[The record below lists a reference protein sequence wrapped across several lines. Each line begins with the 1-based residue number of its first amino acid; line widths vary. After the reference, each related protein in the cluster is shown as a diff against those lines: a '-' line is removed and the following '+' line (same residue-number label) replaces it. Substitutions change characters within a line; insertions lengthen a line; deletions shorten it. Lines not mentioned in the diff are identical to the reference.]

1 MAKKLSP
8 IVAVVPKDIKEV
20 RRLRREA
27 KLSFVDEENYFK
39 SKLPEFIIEI
49 VDFLGKNPISSY
61 NSHIS
66 ENILNE
72 WIKYYLKTHPDIKQ
86 EEFYPNLLRLINIFS
101 NNVVV
106 AYHQS
111 IKEIIRSN
119 KKIWEQEKKITKKK
133 TFSVQDVIALKDI
146 FGIKTANTLGKYLN
160 NGTIKGRNIRGKWQI
175 SREALIEY
183 IGHDDF

>member
-1 MAKKLSP
+1 MAKKLSS
-8 IVAVVPKDIKEV
+8 IVAVVPKDIEEAK
-20 RRLRREA
+20 RLRRDA
-27 KLSFVDEENYFK
+27 KLSFANEEDYFK
-39 SKLPEFIIEI
+39 SKLPEFVIEI
-49 VDFLGKNPISSY
+49 VDFLGKNTISSY

-66 ENILNE
+66 ENVLHE
-72 WIKYYLKTHPDIKQ
+72 WIKYYLKTHPNIKQ

-119 KKIWEQEKKITKKK
+119 KKTWEQEKEMTKKM

-146 FGIKTANTLGKYLN
+146 FGIKTENTLGKYLN
-160 NGTIKGRNIRGKWQI
+160 NGTIKGRSVRGKWQI